1 MADKASRGMV
11 VYGDGLARFINE
23 SHTHLHALASRAFC
37 GFLSLPISPPS
48 GPFPLLSP
56 FPSFSSAPV
65 PATTNQRQDST
76 CGREFYTELR
86 RKGPPSFLPSGQKAE
101 DPALIR
107 VMGQPLSPVT
117 STPRHSKFHGQV
129 KKHLPNLCSSTAP
142 LPQWSGSMIAETEDA
157 RIVREFAQII
167 DAYEA
172 YYDTCGEDAVCLV
185 PSISDRFMGMR
196 SAIITNNSSLKT
208 FGGKLGCTVLQLS
221 DIIDDNH
228 PNADLP
234 IDVVASELLKLLG
247 FQEGKTSETSRFD
260 LVFIH
265 IGDGENNS
273 KKDTEYV
280 NHLVGQI
287 MHIADTGSEISSC
300 LHMSVVMSYGTV
312 SEDDD
317 TNLSFVF
324 GDGNNSDLTLLFPC
338 QSYMVKGRNLRNNVR
353 YHSPML
359 LAQWQNAVTRKDV
372 AETFSF
378 KDFKEASFAST
389 KLLQQKLMPA
399 ARVHRAPKEAL
410 GYCVDTT
417 LLLLLSLNAS
427 DFFEKLVAEDAEVA
441 GVGKSADQRRAVIAD
456 S

>member
-1 MADKASRGMV
+1 MGWPDSSTNHTLIFTPSHLEPSV
-11 VYGDGLARFINE
+11 V
-23 SHTHLHALASRAFC
+23 SC
-37 GFLSLPISPPS
+37 LS
-48 GPFPLLSP
+48 PFPLL
-56 FPSFSSAPV
+56 
-65 PATTNQRQDST
+65 Q
-76 CGREFYTELR
+76 
-86 RKGPPSFLPSGQKAE
+86 
-101 DPALIR
+101 
-107 VMGQPLSPVT
+107 
-117 STPRHSKFHGQV
+117 
-129 KKHLPNLCSSTAP
+129 
-142 LPQWSGSMIAETEDA
+142 IAETEDA

-167 DAYEA
+167 DTYEA
-172 YYDTCGEDAVCLV
+172 YHDTCGEDAVCLV

-287 MHIADTGSEISSC
+287 MHIADTGSEISSR

-317 TNLSFVF
+317 TNLSFVC

-378 KDFKEASFAST
+378 KDFKEHGGILTIPADRFIHEIAF
-389 KLLQQKLMPA
+389 KLWK
-399 ARVHRAPKEAL
+399 APKYGA
-410 GYCVDTT
+410 
-417 LLLLLSLNAS
+417 
-427 DFFEKLVAEDAEVA
+427 
-441 GVGKSADQRRAVIAD
+441 
-456 S
+456 